1 MLAGSGGGR
10 CAWRRRRTGGR
21 SGRAGGRRGDER
33 PLRREGGP
41 PLGCRRARM
50 DKSRRNAREGA
61 MHGTITT
68 TQQKAEALNLEF
80 ARVNR
85 LDLLFI
91 PVEQVSSEST
101 KLSATPKIIFNP
113 ETGVSNMPG
122 PLRGR
127 PSHSGSLRGGQ
138 PSRKRAL
145 SHGSGVQALAGGS
158 SLPKQRRKSTA
169 PRKAKDNWEQDCEQ
183 VLESLKKHSKH
194 YVFAKPVDVP
204 GYSLRISEPMDLGT
218 IKSKL
223 DKQEYMD
230 SDGFYAD
237 LNKVWENCKEFNGA
251 DSPYTKWAME
261 MKEMARKGMK
271 RTDREDSEKKYFRK
285 EIYKLRKV
293 VSSLQQQQQLLLQP
307 PVPVEE
313 HEWTFEEKRRLTE
326 SINKLGSG
334 DLQQVVKILNK
345 NGSTSSTS
353 VELDLAKVESSVLS
367 KLKAFVKK
375 CAQKKQRARN
385 KPRSSLPNSRQIEE
399 ARMRTQA
406 DIDWCNSQLGKAEE
420 VQANS
425 VVGGVTQPNGNYSD
439 PESDNDNGLLAGPSS
454 SASAPNSFWSSF
466 QNAKKQ
472 RESEKEAQLRREQE
486 RNAQQLR
493 ELERAKAEQHEKQLA
508 EQRELERR
516 RAAERAA
523 REQEDAEFDLL
534 GQSSMM
540 ASFEQNGV
548 LG

>member
-1 MLAGSGGGR
+1 MRLACITPRGLPCSSRSAPPSRLPLAHMACAPPFFVPCITPAPRML
-10 CAWRRRRTGGR
+10 C
-21 SGRAGGRRGDER
+21 
-33 PLRREGGP
+33 
-41 PLGCRRARM
+41 
-50 DKSRRNAREGA
+50 
-61 MHGTITT
+61 GTAPFLAIC
-68 TQQKAEALNLEF
+68 LI
-80 ARVNR
+80 
-85 LDLLFI
+85 LLAVWTFSFL
-91 PVEQVSSEST
+91 VS
-101 KLSATPKIIFNP
+101 
-113 ETGVSNMPG
+113 
-122 PLRGR
+122 
-127 PSHSGSLRGGQ
+127 Q
-138 PSRKRAL
+138 RKRAL

-285 EIYKLRKV
+285 EIYRLRKV

-439 PESDNDNGLLAGPSS
+439 PESDNV
-454 SASAPNSFWSSF
+454 
-466 QNAKKQ
+466 
-472 RESEKEAQLRREQE
+472 SEPATDEYR
-486 RNAQQLR
+486 
-493 ELERAKAEQHEKQLA
+493 
-508 EQRELERR
+508 
-516 RAAERAA
+516 
-523 REQEDAEFDLL
+523 
-534 GQSSMM
+534 
-540 ASFEQNGV
+540 
-548 LG
+548 